1 MIHRVLLVAA
11 AMGVSFPVLMA
22 AHAAVAQPLSD
33 AWEVI
38 GTVEGLLDETAVTM
52 VSARRIDTGEATVMR
67 KITSDGQVISIGAM
81 TVGQGGEPGL
91 PILTLKLGP
100 FTGDAPETVAI
111 DLRDAER
118 VLMANEHSETDA
130 VLTDISLLADGTL
143 SFGFEA
149 ELVVMAPSADGGY
162 TPLAGAVGQMITGRF
177 DGQLPPVEV
186 PAEVPAGAV
195 PAE

>member
-1 MIHRVLLVAA
+1 MIHRALLVVA
-11 AMGVSFPVLMA
+11 AMGVCFPVLMA
-22 AHAAVAQPLSD
+22 AAAAVAQPLSD

-38 GTVEGLLDETAVTM
+38 GTVEGLLDETPVTM

-67 KITSDGQVISIGAM
+67 KLTGDGQVISIGAM
-81 TVGQGGEPGL
+81 TVDQKGEPDL

-118 VLMANEHSETDA
+118 VMMANEHSETDA
-130 VLTDISLLADGTL
+130 VLTDISLKADGTL

-149 ELVVMAPSADGGY
+149 ELMVMAPSADGGY
-162 TPLAGAVGQMITGRF
+162 TPLAGAVGQQITGRF
-177 DGQLPPVEV
+177 EGQLPPAEMPPEGV
-186 PAEVPAGAV
+186 PAE
-195 PAE
+195 